1 MVNSVQKTFSND
13 ELIERA
19 FYRVAWNIRHMWE
32 ATGTS
37 DTRLFLEPIIPS
49 SFVLVGQSKGG
60 NATYNEHV
68 VPRIILREQCHDML
82 RLDSSEESLSNIALF
97 IRRFLK
103 IVKITKDEQVRLD
116 VDLGL
121 KQKMPD
127 GWTFDTGD
135 VFARLDVAGINYD
148 FL

>member
-1 MVNSVQKTFSND
+1 
-13 ELIERA
+13 
-19 FYRVAWNIRHMWE
+19 
-32 ATGTS
+32 
-37 DTRLFLEPIIPS
+37 
-49 SFVLVGQSKGG
+49 
-60 NATYNEHV
+60 
-68 VPRIILREQCHDML
+68 ML

-135 VFARLDVAGINYD
+135 VFARLDVASINYD
-148 FL
+148 FLSVRIIATC